1 MREVGKEGKSFATSL
16 LPLFPH
22 SLTDWGRIFLV
33 NKKLFERLQR
43 FDCELCDLL
52 KISLDRQ
59 LYTLSLIPTD
69 SAASPLS
76 QYIKGSAIG
85 NDFIGQYSALHYSQI
100 EQLAVKRCSELFG
113 AEHAIV
119 RTGNA
124 AAASRVVL
132 LTFAKAGD
140 KILSFNLRKK
150 EHCTGEQMN
159 YEFVKFAVEPKDFR
173 MDYEAVRSLANRHKP
188 ALIIYSPVNYPHN
201 IDYKKLRAIADEVG
215 ANLWID
221 LGQNAGLIVAKKIPS
236 PVPYADV
243 ATFSASDSL
252 HGPQSGIILSKNK
265 FGGALEQKLIDTGH
279 VSLKKNVLASL
290 AITFREIACEEYEDY
305 AAQILKNARAL
316 ENGLK
321 KSGAE
326 VLISPTENHLVLV
339 KINQDG
345 KQLEEKLAEGGLL
358 VKAEKLMTIDE
369 NITYPVLRL
378 SSLDPTTRG
387 VDERD
392 MFTVG
397 QTLGKF
403 LQSKQDAQAIKSVSK
418 VVKEMVE
425 DLPLF
430 SEEWLPEAEIIRE
443 RDPELMMKALIY
455 GM

>member
-1 MREVGKEGKSFATSL
+1 M
-16 LPLFPH
+16 
-22 SLTDWGRIFLV
+22 V

-43 FDCELCDLL
+43 FDRELCDLL

-85 NDFIGQYSALHYSQI
+85 NDFVGQYSAQHYSKI
-100 EQLAVKRCSELFG
+100 EQLAIKRVCELYG

-132 LTFAKAGD
+132 MTFAKSGD

-159 YEFVKFAVEPKDFR
+159 YDFVKFAVEPKNFR
-173 MDYEAVRSLANRHKP
+173 MNYDTVRYLAIRHKP

-201 IDYKKLRAIADEVG
+201 IDYKKMRTIADEVG

-221 LGQNAGLIVAKKIPS
+221 LGQNAGLIAAKKIPS

-243 ATFSASDSL
+243 ATFSASDAL
-252 HGPQSGIILSKNK
+252 HGPQSGIILSRKK
-265 FGGALEQKLIDTGH
+265 FADALEQKLIDTGH

-290 AITFREIACEEYEDY
+290 AITFREVACEEYEDY
-305 AAQILKNARAL
+305 AQQILINARAL
-316 ENGLK
+316 EDGLK

-339 KINQDG
+339 SINQDG
-345 KQLEEKLAEGGLL
+345 KELEEKLAQGGLL
-358 VKAEKLMTIDE
+358 VKAEKLMTSDE

-387 VDERD
+387 VDKNE
-392 MFTVG
+392 MFKVG
-397 QTLGKF
+397 SALGKF
-403 LQSKQDAQAIKSVSK
+403 LKSRQDSQEVKVVSK
-418 VVKEMVE
+418 VVKDIVE
-425 DLPLF
+425 NLPLF
-430 SEEWLPEAEIIRE
+430 SEDWIPEAEIIRE

>member
-1 MREVGKEGKSFATSL
+1 M
-16 LPLFPH
+16 
-22 SLTDWGRIFLV
+22 I

-43 FDCELCDLL
+43 FDRELCDLL

-85 NDFIGQYSALHYSQI
+85 NDFIGQYSAQHYSQI
-100 EQLAVKRCSELFG
+100 EQLAVKRCRELFG

-132 LTFAKAGD
+132 MTFAKAGD

-159 YEFVKFAVEPKDFR
+159 YDFVKFAVEPKNFR
-173 MDYEAVRSLANRHKP
+173 MNYETVRYLAMRHKP
-188 ALIIYSPVNYPHN
+188 TLIIYSPVNYPHN
-201 IDYKKLRAIADEVG
+201 IDYQKMRAIADAVD
-215 ANLWID
+215 AKLWVD
-221 LGQNAGLIVAKKIPS
+221 LGQNAGLIAAKKIPS
-236 PVPYADV
+236 PVPFSDV
-243 ATFSASDSL
+243 VTFSASDAL

-290 AITFREIACEEYEDY
+290 AITFREVACEEYKDY
-305 AAQILKNARAL
+305 AQQILINARAL
-316 ENGLK
+316 EDGLK

-339 KINQDG
+339 KINHDG
-345 KQLEEKLAEGGLL
+345 QELEEKLAQGGLL
-358 VKAEKLMTIDE
+358 VKAEKLMTTDE
-369 NITYPVLRL
+369 KITYPVLRL

-387 VDERD
+387 VDKDE

-397 QTLGKF
+397 LTLGKF
-403 LQSKQDAQAIKSVSK
+403 LQSRQDSQAVKNVSK
-418 VVKEMVE
+418 VVKDTIEN
-425 DLPLF
+425 LPLF
-430 SEEWLPEAEIIRE
+430 SEEWIPEAEIVRE

>member
-1 MREVGKEGKSFATSL
+1 M
-16 LPLFPH
+16 
-22 SLTDWGRIFLV
+22 V

-43 FDCELCDLL
+43 FDRELCDLL

-85 NDFIGQYSALHYSQI
+85 NDFIGQFSAQHYSQI
-100 EQLAVKRCSELFG
+100 EQLAVKRCREIFG

-132 LTFAKAGD
+132 MTLAKAGD
-140 KILSFNLRKK
+140 KILSFNLRKS
-150 EHCTGEQMN
+150 EYCTGEQMRYDFIKFAIEPKNFRMN
-159 YEFVKFAVEPKDFR
+159 YES
-173 MDYEAVRSLANRHKP
+173 VRYLAMRHKP

-201 IDYKKLRAIADEVG
+201 IDYQKLRAIADEVG

-221 LGQNAGLIVAKKIPS
+221 LGQNAGLIAAKKIPS

-243 ATFSASDSL
+243 ATFSASDAL
-252 HGPQSGIILSKNK
+252 HGPQSGIILSRKK
-265 FGGALEQKLIDTGH
+265 FADALEQKLIDTGH

-290 AITFREIACEEYEDY
+290 AITFREVACEEYKDY
-305 AAQILKNARAL
+305 AEQILINARAL
-316 ENGLK
+316 EDGLK

-326 VLISPTENHLVLV
+326 VLIAPTENHLVLV

-345 KQLEEKLAEGGLL
+345 KELENKLGQAGLL
-358 VKAEKLMTIDE
+358 VKAEKLMTTDDST
-369 NITYPVLRL
+369 TYPVLRL

-387 VDERD
+387 VNENE
-392 MFTVG
+392 MFKVG
-397 QTLGKF
+397 TTLGKF
-403 LQSKQDAQAIKSVSK
+403 LQSRQDSQAAAGVNK
-418 VVKEMVE
+418 VVKNIVE
-425 DLPLF
+425 NLPLF
-430 SEEWLPEAEIIRE
+430 SEEWIPEAEIIRE

>member
-1 MREVGKEGKSFATSL
+1 M
-16 LPLFPH
+16 
-22 SLTDWGRIFLV
+22 D
-33 NKKLFERLQR
+33 KKLFNQLQT
-43 FDCELCDLL
+43 FDPELSSLL

-69 SAASPLS
+69 TAASPLS
-76 QYIKGSAIG
+76 QYVKGSAIG
-85 NDFIGQYSALHYSQI
+85 NDFVGHYSAQHYSQI
-100 EQLAVKRCSELFG
+100 EQLAVKRCRELFG

-132 LTFAKAGD
+132 MTLAKKGD

-150 EHCTGEQMN
+150 EHCTGEQMQ
-159 YEFVKFAVEPKDFR
+159 YDFVKFAMEPKNFR
-173 MDYEAVRSLANRHKP
+173 MNYDAVRYLALRQKP

-201 IDYKKLRAIADEVG
+201 IDYKKMRAIADEVG
-215 ANLWID
+215 APLWID
-221 LGQNAGLIVAKKIPS
+221 LGQNAGLVAAKKIPS

-243 ATFSASDSL
+243 ATFSASDAL
-252 HGPQSGIILSKNK
+252 HGPQSGIILSRKK
-265 FGGALEQKLIDTGH
+265 FAAALEQKLIDTGH

-290 AITFREIACEEYEDY
+290 AITFREIACEEYADY
-305 AAQILKNARAL
+305 AAQILTNAHAL
-316 ENGLK
+316 EDGLK
-321 KSGAE
+321 QSGAD

-339 KINQDG
+339 RINQDG
-345 KQLEEKLAEGGLL
+345 KELEDKLAQVGLL
-358 VKAEKLMTIDE
+358 VKAETLMTSNE
-369 NITYPVLRL
+369 RVNYPVLRL

-387 VDERD
+387 IDEQD

-397 QTLGKF
+397 LALGEF
-403 LQSKQDAQAIKSVSK
+403 LKSRQDSRALTSIKK
-418 VVKEMVE
+418 VVKEIVE

-443 RDPELMMKALIY
+443 GDTELMMNALIH

>member
-1 MREVGKEGKSFATSL
+1 M
-16 LPLFPH
+16 
-22 SLTDWGRIFLV
+22 V

-43 FDCELCDLL
+43 FDPELCDLL

-85 NDFIGQYSALHYSQI
+85 NDFIGQYSAQHYSKI
-100 EQLAVKRCSELFG
+100 EQLAVKRVCKLYG

-132 LTFAKAGD
+132 MTLAKPGD

-159 YEFVKFAVEPKDFR
+159 YDFVKFAVEPKNFR
-173 MDYEAVRSLANRHKP
+173 MDYETVRYLAIKHKP

-201 IDYKKLRAIADEVG
+201 IDYKKMRSIADEVG

-221 LGQNAGLIVAKKIPS
+221 LGQNAGLIAAKKIPS

-243 ATFSASDSL
+243 ATFSASDAL
-252 HGPQSGIILSKNK
+252 HGPQSGIILSRKK
-265 FGGALEQKLIDTGH
+265 FATQLEQKLIDTGH

-290 AITFREIACEEYEDY
+290 AITFREVACEEYRDY
-305 AAQILKNARAL
+305 AQQILINARAL
-316 ENGLK
+316 EDGLK

-339 KINQDG
+339 RINLNG
-345 KQLEEKLAEGGLL
+345 NELEEKLAQGGLL
-358 VKAEKLMTIDE
+358 VKAEKLMTSDE

-387 VDERD
+387 LDKNE
-392 MFTVG
+392 MFKVG
-397 QTLGKF
+397 SALGKF
-403 LQSKQDAQAIKSVSK
+403 LKSQQNSQEIKIISK
-418 VVKEMVE
+418 VIKEIVE
-425 DLPLF
+425 NLPLF
-430 SEEWLPEAEIIRE
+430 SEEWIPEAEIIRE

>member
-1 MREVGKEGKSFATSL
+1 MA
-16 LPLFPH
+16 
-22 SLTDWGRIFLV
+22 

-43 FDCELCDLL
+43 FDRELCDLL

-76 QYIKGSAIG
+76 HYIKGSAIG

-100 EQLAVKRCSELFG
+100 EQLAVRRCRELFG

-119 RTGNA
+119 RTGSA

-132 LTFAKAGD
+132 QTFAKAGD

-150 EHCTGEQMN
+150 EYCTGEQMN
-159 YEFVKFAVEPKDFR
+159 YDFVKFAVEPKDFR
-173 MDYEAVRSLANRHKP
+173 MNYDNVRYLVIRHKP

-201 IDYKKLRAIADEVG
+201 IDYKKLRAIAD
-215 ANLWID
+215 AADAKLWVD
-221 LGQNAGLIVAKKIPS
+221 LGQNAGLIAAKKIPS

-243 ATFSASDSL
+243 ATFSASDAL
-252 HGPQSGIILSKNK
+252 HGPQSGIILSRNK
-265 FGGALEQKLIDTGH
+265 FSGALEQKLIDTGH

-290 AITFREIACEEYEDY
+290 AITFREVACTEYEDY
-305 AAQILKNARAL
+305 AEQILINARAL
-316 ENGLK
+316 EDGLK

-339 KINQDG
+339 KINWDG
-345 KQLEEKLAEGGLL
+345 KQLEDKLAEGGLL
-358 VKAEKLMTIDE
+358 VKAEKLMTTDE
-369 NITYPVLRL
+369 NVTYPVLRL

-387 VDERD
+387 VDEKE
-392 MFTVG
+392 MFAVG

-403 LQSKQDAQAIKSVSK
+403 LQSKQDSQAVANVSK
-418 VVKEMVE
+418 LVKRTVE
-425 DLPLF
+425 NLPLF

-443 RDPELMMKALIY
+443 RDPELMMKTLIY

>member
-1 MREVGKEGKSFATSL
+1 M
-16 LPLFPH
+16 
-22 SLTDWGRIFLV
+22 V

-43 FDCELCDLL
+43 FDRELCDLL

-85 NDFIGQYSALHYSQI
+85 NDFIGQFSAQHYSQI
-100 EQLAVKRCSELFG
+100 EQLAVKRCREIFG

-132 LTFAKAGD
+132 MTFAKAGD
-140 KILSFNLRKK
+140 KILSFNLRKS
-150 EHCTGEQMN
+150 EYCTGEQMR
-159 YEFVKFAVEPKDFR
+159 YDFIKFAVEPKNFR
-173 MDYEAVRSLANRHKP
+173 MNYESVRYLAMRHKP

-201 IDYKKLRAIADEVG
+201 IDYKKMRAIADEVG

-221 LGQNAGLIVAKKIPS
+221 LGQNAGLIAAKKIPS

-243 ATFSASDSL
+243 ATFSASDAL
-252 HGPQSGIILSKNK
+252 HGPQSGIILSRKK
-265 FGGALEQKLIDTGH
+265 FADALEQKLIDTGH

-290 AITFREIACEEYEDY
+290 AITFREVDCEEYKDY
-305 AAQILKNARAL
+305 AEQILINARAL
-316 ENGLK
+316 EDGLK

-326 VLISPTENHLVLV
+326 VLIAPTENHLVLV
-339 KINQDG
+339 KISQDG
-345 KQLEEKLAEGGLL
+345 KELENKLGQAGLL
-358 VKAEKLMTIDE
+358 VKAEKLMTTDDS
-369 NITYPVLRL
+369 ITYPVLRL

-387 VDERD
+387 VNEDE
-392 MFTVG
+392 MFKVG
-397 QTLGKF
+397 ATLGKF
-403 LQSKQDAQAIKSVSK
+403 LQSRQDSQAAAGVNKVIKNI
-418 VVKEMVE
+418 VE
-425 DLPLF
+425 NLPLF
-430 SEEWLPEAEIIRE
+430 SEEWIPEAEIIRE

>member
-1 MREVGKEGKSFATSL
+1 M
-16 LPLFPH
+16 
-22 SLTDWGRIFLV
+22 V

-43 FDCELCDLL
+43 FDRELCDLL

-85 NDFIGQYSALHYSQI
+85 NDFIGQFSAQHYSQI
-100 EQLAVKRCSELFG
+100 EQLAVKRCREIFG

-132 LTFAKAGD
+132 MTLAKAGD
-140 KILSFNLRKK
+140 KILSFNLRKS
-150 EHCTGEQMN
+150 EYCTGEQMRYDFIKFAIEPKNFRMN
-159 YEFVKFAVEPKDFR
+159 YES
-173 MDYEAVRSLANRHKP
+173 VRYLAMRHKP

-201 IDYKKLRAIADEVG
+201 IDYQKLRAIADEVG

-221 LGQNAGLIVAKKIPS
+221 LGQNAGLIAAKKIPS

-243 ATFSASDSL
+243 ATFSASDAL
-252 HGPQSGIILSKNK
+252 HGPQSGIILSRKK
-265 FGGALEQKLIDTGH
+265 FADALEQKLIDTGH

-290 AITFREIACEEYEDY
+290 AITFREVACEEYKDY
-305 AAQILKNARAL
+305 AEQILINARAL
-316 ENGLK
+316 EDGLK

-326 VLISPTENHLVLV
+326 VLIAPTENHLVLV

-345 KQLEEKLAEGGLL
+345 KELENKLGQAGLL
-358 VKAEKLMTIDE
+358 VKAEKLMTTDDST
-369 NITYPVLRL
+369 TYPVLRL

-387 VDERD
+387 VNENE
-392 MFTVG
+392 MFKVG
-397 QTLGKF
+397 TTLGKF
-403 LQSKQDAQAIKSVSK
+403 LQSRQDSQAAANVNK
-418 VVKEMVE
+418 VVKNIVE
-425 DLPLF
+425 NLPLF
-430 SEEWLPEAEIIRE
+430 SEEWIPEAEIIRE